1 MTTRILGR
9 YEVIG
14 LLGSGGIGQ
23 VYAAQDQMLG
33 RTVALKALRP
43 EFSSDRTFL
52 ERFHA
57 EAASLARLS
66 HQNIATLYDL
76 QADGQQLY
84 MIMELVRGHT
94 LEAALVRSK
103 RLGVEE
109 ALAVTA
115 QTIAGL
121 AYAHRMGVIHRD
133 IKPSNLMLTDSGM
146 LKIMDFGIARVR
158 GSQRLTRTGN
168 IVGTLAYVA
177 PEQIKGGE
185 GDERSDLYSLASVVY
200 EMLAGDPPFNAG
212 TEYELIRAQVEAS
225 PEKLRTR
232 LDTVPAALDDALMR
246 ALAKDPQQRF
256 ASVEEFGQALGSAPI
271 SARAVEIIRENVVVP
286 MGPTADPASA
296 VMPGSMLDP
305 TANARGRR
313 ESAGS
318 GPSVRTSLSKVALKT
333 PEFIRSISSNGP
345 IAALGGAAA
354 LVVLGFGY
362 LFLSSGSGS
371 SLQSSSL
378 KASQPAQVATTSNN
392 SGYEPSSSATP
403 HSSFILPPPD
413 SQAGEPSKTPN
424 SHMASVSPASAPAK
438 SANQPSI
445 QLPHPDESPAYI
457 GRVADWPGPNLIAVP
472 MGGAFGLKFLKLF
485 GILDASGGQTEADE
499 DHEKMKNFLAAAGN
513 KIVCYARGEGTFQCY
528 AAQKDIG
535 LWAVK
540 NGFAKPAL
548 DAPKEYLAGQN

>member
-1 MTTRILGR
+1 MTTRIMGR

-43 EFSSDRTFL
+43 EFSSDRSFL

-94 LEAALVRSK
+94 LEAALTRST
-103 RLGVEE
+103 RLGVQE

-133 IKPSNLMLTDSGM
+133 IKPSNLMLTDSGT
-146 LKIMDFGIARVR
+146 LKVMDFGIARVR

-232 LDTVPAALDDALMR
+232 LDAIPAALDEALMR

-256 ASVEEFGQALGSAPI
+256 ASVEEFGQALGSAEI
-271 SARAVEIIRENVVVP
+271 SARAAEIIRENVVAP
-286 MGPTADPASA
+286 MGPTADPAAA
-296 VMPGSMLDP
+296 VAQGPMLDP
-305 TANARGRR
+305 TISAGGRR
-313 ESAGS
+313 EPPRSVS
-318 GPSVRTSLSKVALKT
+318 SVRGSLSKAAVKA
-333 PEFIRSISSNGP
+333 PDFIRNMSSNGP
-345 IAALGGAAA
+345 IVALGGAAA
-354 LVVLGFGY
+354 LVILGFGY
-362 LFLSSGSGS
+362 LFMSSGQGS
-371 SLQSSSL
+371 AVPSRNLN
-378 KASQPAQVATTSNN
+378 ASPPTQVATTSDA
-392 SGYEPSSSATP
+392 SGYESSSPGTP

-413 SQAGEPSKTPN
+413 SQTGEPLKALN
-424 SHMASVSPASAPAK
+424 SHMASVSPASAPAN
-438 SANQPSI
+438 SENQQSI
-445 QLPHPDESPAYI
+445 QPPHPDESPAYI

-472 MGGAFGLKFLKLF
+472 MGGSFGLKFLKLY
-485 GILDASGGQTEADE
+485 GILDASAGQAQADK
-499 DHEKMKNFLAAAGN
+499 DHQKMKNFLAAAGN

-528 AAQKDIG
+528 AAQTDIG

-540 NGFAKPAL
+540 NGFAKPAS
-548 DAPKEYLAGQN
+548 DAPKEYLEGRN